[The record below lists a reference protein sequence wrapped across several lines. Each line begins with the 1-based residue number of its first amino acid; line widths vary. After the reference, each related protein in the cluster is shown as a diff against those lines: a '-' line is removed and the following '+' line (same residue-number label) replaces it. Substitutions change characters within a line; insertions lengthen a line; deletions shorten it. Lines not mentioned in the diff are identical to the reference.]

1 MIWMLFL
8 AAIAVWVM
16 QTLLALWQ
24 FRRFNRR
31 VKALRRFGRVAI
43 GKSKGR
49 FLAGAI
55 VLLCIDDDC
64 RIIKG
69 ELLEGVTVFAK
80 CRPFTSLNELNLL
93 SLHKSVCEERGLTRQ
108 QVRAALNARQDYLSY
123 QELQQ
128 EKRQR
133 IRDACWKIE

>member
-1 MIWMLFL
+1 MIGMLFL
-8 AAIAVWVM
+8 AAIVVWVM

-80 CRPFTSLNELNLL
+80 CRPFTSLTAVY
-93 SLHKSVCEERGLTRQ
+93 SF
-108 QVRAALNARQDYLSY
+108 
-123 QELQQ
+123 
-128 EKRQR
+128 
-133 IRDACWKIE
+133 